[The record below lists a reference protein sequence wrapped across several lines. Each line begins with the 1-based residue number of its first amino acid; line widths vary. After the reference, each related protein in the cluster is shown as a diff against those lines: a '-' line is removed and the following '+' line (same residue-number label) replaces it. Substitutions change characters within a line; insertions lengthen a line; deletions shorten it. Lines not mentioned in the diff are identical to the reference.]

1 MSIPLAYGLVAQA
14 LIAAAAVRLA
24 VDLILSRYAAALIQ
38 GDSIRPHGIAAFF
51 VREQRVGDLPRGVAW
66 AAMAG
71 PVVLLAPLGG
81 CTVAEH
87 MRGIWGDPSVVT
99 CALLAIFIARP
110 GRLPARPSRPM
121 CIGITVLVT
130 LPLYAPIFGLALPLP
145 DLYALGWSAHAL
157 LLVIAVAGAMAWI
170 GQRWCATWAT
180 IVAIALMA
188 YALRAMESSNLIDYL
203 ADPGLLLTIAA
214 MSAMP
219 TARPDART

>member
-1 MSIPLAYGLVAQA
+1 MSVPLAYGLVAQA

-38 GDSIRPHGIAAFF
+38 GDSIRPHGIAASV
-51 VREQRVGDLPRGVAW
+51 VREPRVGDLPRGVAW

-87 MRGIWGDPSVVT
+87 MRGMWGDPSVVT

-110 GRLPARPSRPM
+110 GRLPTRPSRPM

-130 LPLYAPIFGLALPLP
+130 LPLYAPILGLAMPLP

-157 LLVIAVAGAMAWI
+157 LLVIAVAGAVAWI
-170 GQRWCATWAT
+170 GRRWCGTWAT
-180 IVAIALMA
+180 IVAIALLS
-188 YALRAMESSNLIDYL
+188 YAARGMESSNLIDYL
-203 ADPGLLLTIAA
+203 ADPGLLITIAA

-219 TARPDART
+219 TARPAART